1 MVRPC
6 HAPARACGAAPVVQY
21 GFIYVRTRYRQ
32 TAVQWIR
39 HGYSYIIRQDFRCS
53 VHNYMYCLYVRSVR
67 VRYRRD
73 GSRQTAFV
81 FSLER
86 VQKFSN
92 DAKVAVR
99 IHLYDIVVA
108 CAFNK
113 VRLALQ
119 LGRTEAV
126 QLEPMRHVDDF
137 VVGAMHDQDWAAD
150 ATNPTIIWEDV
161 EAGEGAG
168 RCAKA
173 RDGAEGRR

>member
-1 MVRPC
+1 MPR
-6 HAPARACGAAPVVQY
+6 ARESVWSGACVQY
-21 GFIYVRTRYRQ
+21 GFIYVRTRYRR

-39 HGYSYIIRQDFRCS
+39 HGYSYIIRQRKTFAVQCTITCI
-53 VHNYMYCLYVRSVR
+53 VCTYGPYAYVT
-67 VRYRRD
+67 D
-73 GSRQTAFV
+73 ETGQTAFV

-173 RDGAEGRR
+173 RDGAAGRR